1 MPVQS
6 SFPSVAEQILTF
18 NSNVVSLLSNINSLV
33 SSTAS
38 SVTFNIIDQSGIS
51 RQYSLPSFGY
61 LQSEINRLNHNVNSI
76 YNIDGGG
83 AQIQPTNANKFQKI
97 VTIDLNLQPSDVS
110 NIPVISNFT
119 VKDNFFFDTLLDP
132 SMSIIVDLTGKV
144 PDNVRKVLIRRYIPK
159 FSQDAS
165 GNFTPLGQ
173 AALNSFNSLFRNN
186 NSFTLDEFITWHQN
200 TPGIVSPFE
209 PSYEEKMVDLQ
220 PNQLQYDGKFSVTKI
235 EEDTLNKKLWYWV
248 NTLTYV
254 ENVFVNGIEQQ
265 QQKQLGVGDQ
275 IIINTDSSTTIYQ
288 ILEISTSTSSPRLR
302 FERIQGYQPIP
313 VGIQTIKIYSPVLY
327 DKMVSINI
335 GYNERNALFVKALDM
350 NNYILSNNWSTGVGY
365 WTNDLKDI
373 SSGSTMEQFYTQYVD
388 DYGKL
393 LQDLVAKKTPT
404 SLAGTPNVVNLV
416 DTNFKVVQ
424 INKHLTDTPNSN
436 LILNKH
442 NQQKTLKSEVQQLN
456 DAITDK
462 NKELRVTRFTSD
474 AARKQHVNEIDLLTK
489 QRDSKST
496 LLSSVN
502 SEILDISKSPV
513 TSVPP
518 VFNVRGFWSIP
529 EPVYTRGTRPQ
540 QIVQFRVQYRYLS
553 SDGKESP
560 VETFKLADAPAT
572 AASSLKNGAFSNWRE
587 FKTDT
592 LKRTYDASTKKYTW
606 ETPDLSNPDLPNI
619 NQLDIPIQYNENV
632 QIRIKSISEVGWPDS
647 PVESDWSN
655 TITVN
660 FPDSLNN
667 VINQNASIVQTA
679 NSEAVRISVTNDLS
693 ARGLDHLLAQQV
705 TVNNKTFNLSTDTVL
720 SGFHDV
726 NGVAT
731 SLIDHLTNINAKI
744 SALED
749 KITRAQGQLV
759 VSIYRNSEQFVVQ
772 NGSELSFNVECEDYL
787 DSYNAAGVPTGRVY
801 QNNVY
806 VVKDFLMKIS
816 NASTSSPLGLLSSR
830 TYANNTDVYNSS
842 IPQVFWVDPQN
853 ELIVDNSTGVSKT
866 QLDNL
871 FIWSVNY
878 DSVNQTTVT
887 KLGDNIGNN
896 FTNPSINNNSITSVL
911 SSNEFNL
918 GYSENSI
925 LTFVGNNTSLL
936 DPSKWIDPSIS
947 VASTTKLLTSIH
959 PQVQGLD
966 KVQETNSTKVHT
978 INGGVQNDVNIPINI
993 YFKMNSLDSN
1003 LTGLNYEYV
1012 NLNGSKTTVR
1022 HIKKLKFFLEN
1033 EAENRPF
1040 VFTVKFTISRSKIA
1054 VKKTLT
1060 STPTQ
1065 LISTR

>member
-38 SVTFNIIDQSGIS
+38 SITFNIIDQSGIS

-61 LQSEINRLNHNVNSI
+61 LQSEINRLNNNINSI

-83 AQIQPTNANKFQKI
+83 AQIQPTNANKFQKV
-97 VTIDLNLQPSDVS
+97 VTIDLNLQPNDVS
-110 NIPVISNFT
+110 NIPTISNFT
-119 VKDNFFFDTLLDP
+119 VKDNFFFDSLIDP
-132 SMSIIVDLTGKV
+132 SISIMVDLTGKI

-186 NSFTLDEFITWHQN
+186 NSFILDDFITWHQN

-209 PSYEEKMVDLQ
+209 PSYEERMVDLQ
-220 PNQLQYDGKFSVTKI
+220 PNQVQYDGRFTVIKI

-248 NTLTYV
+248 DSLTYV
-254 ENVFVNGIEQQ
+254 ENVFVNGVE
-265 QQKQLGVGDQ
+265 QQKQKQLAVGDQ
-275 IIINTDSSTTIYQ
+275 MIVNSDSSTTIYQ

-313 VGIQTIKIYSPVLY
+313 VGVQTLKIYSPILY
-327 DKMVSINI
+327 DKMVSVNV
-335 GYNERNALFVKALDM
+335 GYNQRNALFVKALDM

-373 SSGSTMEQFYTQYVD
+373 SSGLTMEQFYTQYVD

-404 SLAGTPNVVNLV
+404 ALAGTPNLVNLV

-462 NKELRVTRFTSD
+462 NKYLRVTRFTSD
-474 AARKQHVNEIDLLTK
+474 AARKQCINEIDLLNK

-496 LLSSVN
+496 LLTSVN
-502 SEILDISKSPV
+502 NEILDISKSPV
-513 TSVPP
+513 TSVSP
-518 VFNVRGFWSIP
+518 VFHVRGFWSIP

-540 QIVQFRVQYRYLS
+540 QVVQFRVQYRYLS
-553 SDGKESP
+553 TDGKESP
-560 VETFKLADAPAT
+560 VETFKLADAPLS
-572 AASSLKNGAFSNWRE
+572 AASSLKNGAFSNWCE
-587 FKTDT
+587 FKTDA
-592 LKRTYDASTKKYTW
+592 LKRTYDASTKQYSW

-619 NQLDIPIQYNENV
+619 NQLDIPIQYNEKV
-632 QIRIKSISEVGWPDS
+632 EIRIKSISEVGWPDS

-660 FPDSLNN
+660 FPDALNN
-667 VINQNASIVQTA
+667 VINQNVGIVQTA
-679 NSEAVRISVTNDLS
+679 NAEAVRISVTNDLS
-693 ARGLDHLLAQQV
+693 SRGLDNLLSQQV
-705 TVNNKTFNLSTDTVL
+705 TVNNTTYHLATDTIL
-720 SGFHDV
+720 SGFKDP
-726 NGVAT
+726 NGVAL
-731 SLIDHLTNINAKI
+731 SLIDHLTAINAKI
-744 SALED
+744 STLEE

-787 DSYNAAGVPTGRVY
+787 DLYTAAGVPTGRVY
-801 QNNVY
+801 QNNIY
-806 VVKDFLMKIS
+806 VIKDFLLKVS
-816 NASTSSPLGLLSSR
+816 NTSVSSPLGLLSSR
-830 TYANNTDVYNSS
+830 TYANNSDVYNSA

-871 FIWSVNY
+871 FMWSVNY

-896 FTNPSINNNSITSVL
+896 FLLLSNNSITSVL
-911 SSNEFNL
+911 SSNEFNI

-936 DPSKWIDPSIS
+936 DPSKWIDTSIS
-947 VASTTKLLTSIH
+947 VASTTKLLTSVH

-978 INGGVQNDVNIPINI
+978 VNGGVQNDINIPINI

-1003 LTGLNYEYV
+1003 LTGANYEYI
-1012 NLNGSKTTVR
+1012 NLNGSKTTVK

-1040 VFTVKFTISRSKIA
+1040 VFTVKFTISRSNIA

>member
-38 SVTFNIIDQSGIS
+38 SVTFNIIDQSGVS

-61 LQSEINRLNHNVNSI
+61 LQSEINRLNNNINSI

-186 NSFTLDEFITWHQN
+186 NSFTLDDFLTWYQN
-200 TPGIVSPFE
+200 TPGLVSPFE

-248 NTLTYV
+248 DTLTYV

-518 VFNVRGFWSIP
+518 VFHVRGFWSIP

-572 AASSLKNGAFSNWRE
+572 ATSSLKNGAFSNWIE
-587 FKTDT
+587 VKTDT
-592 LKRTYDASTKKYTW
+592 LKRTYDASNNQYTW

-655 TITVN
+655 TLTVN
-660 FPDSLNN
+660 FPDSLND
-667 VINQNASIVQTA
+667 VINQNDNIVQTA
-679 NSEAVRISVTNDLS
+679 NSEAVRINVTNDLS
-693 ARGLDHLLAQQV
+693 ARGLDNLLSQQV

-720 SGFHDV
+720 SGFYDD

-731 SLIDHLTNINAKI
+731 SLIDYLTSLTNRI

-801 QNNVY
+801 QNNIY

-1054 VKKTLT
+1054 VNKTLT